1 MSKKIKT
8 KKNTN
13 KTRNV
18 INMDRDSVS
27 FNELNFYVNNM
38 LYSDTTIRTICDYMD
53 MVGIEYDKEISNTA
67 NINSEVS
74 IHTLCAFLTY
84 TAAETDSVLKDLSED
99 DRNVIYE
106 IIEGASDAIQEIA
119 ELADFESEY
128 ENIVA
133 SKDLRFGAKTFQSIV
148 TAFRNIN
155 TVITASGVKV
165 MLPKIYLEMF
175 EVLGIMLYNASDNIY
190 KLKDILI
197 NNDRHEDIIKNK
209 IKEKFNIDLNTP
221 IEFTLGDII
230 RQADLIF
237 YNILKADNEPSV
249 LDKIERLTDKSEFI
263 NILSAL
269 GRHYADIVNES
280 LNMAV
285 SCGLLESNK
294 ADLLVGECSE
304 SGMYELL
311 KTAAPEVLDLKLRK
325 VLWFT
330 DITEEDPQSGLLGS
344 TMIYMDENWVNVD
357 NEFYNKLSAIGD
369 LLKSIALLD
378 DKDMAALEYCN
389 TFIDL
394 WGFETEEPEM
404 AN

>member
-53 MVGIEYDKEISNTA
+53 MVGIEYDKEVSNTA

-106 IIEGASDAIQEIA
+106 IIEEASDAIQEIA

-165 MLPKIYLEMF
+165 MLPK
-175 EVLGIMLYNASDNIY
+175 NIS
-190 KLKDILI
+190 
-197 NNDRHEDIIKNK
+197 R
-209 IKEKFNIDLNTP
+209 
-221 IEFTLGDII
+221 
-230 RQADLIF
+230 
-237 YNILKADNEPSV
+237 
-249 LDKIERLTDKSEFI
+249 
-263 NILSAL
+263 
-269 GRHYADIVNES
+269 
-280 LNMAV
+280 
-285 SCGLLESNK
+285 
-294 ADLLVGECSE
+294 
-304 SGMYELL
+304 
-311 KTAAPEVLDLKLRK
+311 
-325 VLWFT
+325 
-330 DITEEDPQSGLLGS
+330 
-344 TMIYMDENWVNVD
+344 NV
-357 NEFYNKLSAIGD
+357 
-369 LLKSIALLD
+369 
-378 DKDMAALEYCN
+378 
-389 TFIDL
+389 
-394 WGFETEEPEM
+394 
-404 AN
+404 

>member
-13 KTRNV
+13 KIKNV

-27 FNELNFYVNNM
+27 FNELYYYINNM

-84 TAAETDSVLKDLSED
+84 TAADIEDVLKDLNED

-106 IIEGASDAIQEIA
+106 IIEEASDAIQEIA
-119 ELADFESEY
+119 ELRDFETEY
-128 ENIVA
+128 ENIMA

-148 TAFRNIN
+148 TAFRNIG

-165 MLPKIYLEMF
+165 MLPKIYLDMF
-175 EVLGIMLYNASDNIY
+175 EVLGITLYNASNNIY

-197 NNDRHEDIIKNK
+197 NSDRHDEIIKNK

-230 RQADLIF
+230 RQADLMF
-237 YNILKADNEPSV
+237 YNILKADNEASV
-249 LDKIERLTDKSEFI
+249 LDKIERLTNKSEFI
-263 NILSAL
+263 EALSAL
-269 GRHYADIVNES
+269 GRHYADIINES

-285 SCGLLESNK
+285 SAELLESNK
-294 ADLLVGECSE
+294 ADLLIGECSE

-330 DITEEDPQSGLLGS
+330 DVTEEDPESGLLCS
-344 TMIYMDENWVNVD
+344 TMLDVDGDWLNID
-357 NEFYNKLSAIGD
+357 NEFYNRLSAIGD

-378 DKDMAALEYCN
+378 DKTVAGIEYCN